1 MQLTGHGFK
10 YYSRRSCITILGKLF
25 TPICLS
31 HQAV

>member
-1 MQLTGHGFK
+1 
-10 YYSRRSCITILGKLF
+10 LGKLF